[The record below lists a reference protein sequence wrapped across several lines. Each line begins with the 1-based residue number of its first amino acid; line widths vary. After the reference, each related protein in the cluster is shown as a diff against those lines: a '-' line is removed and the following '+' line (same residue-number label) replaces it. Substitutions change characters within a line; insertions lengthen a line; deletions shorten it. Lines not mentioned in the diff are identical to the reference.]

1 MKKEIP
7 LAITFLTGVI
17 IVVTFFI
24 PHQPLGSMQQRLLI
38 WYSIVLGF
46 TLLLGIDSL
55 LRSNIQKIM
64 RRSPGRGYALVVI
77 IGFLITMI
85 SGIYTWVVTKNLL
98 SLGSS
103 FMFIYTYLIV
113 PLQATMFS
121 LLAFFIA
128 SAAYRAFRARTLE
141 ATLLLVTAAIVMLGR
156 VPIGDEIWKHIPY
169 IHNVVM
175 LSSIQNWVMEI
186 PQMAAKRGI
195 FIGVAMGTIAM
206 SLRVILGLERTYL
219 S

>member
-7 LAITFLTGVI
+7 LAITFITGLI
-17 IVVTFFI
+17 IIVTFFI
-24 PHQPLGSMQQRLLI
+24 PHQPLGTMQQRLLI

-46 TLLLGIDSL
+46 TLLLGMDSL
-55 LRSNIQKIM
+55 LRSNIQRII
-64 RRSPGRGYALVVI
+64 RRSPGWPFAVVLI
-77 IGFLITMI
+77 AGFLGTMTA
-85 SGIYTWVVTKNLL
+85 GIYTWATSESLL
-98 SLGSS
+98 SLGSP
-103 FMFIYTYLIV
+103 FVYVYTYFII

-156 VPIGDEIWKHIPY
+156 VPIGAQIAHWLPASAEWI
-169 IHNVVM
+169 
-175 LSSIQNWVMEI
+175 MEI

-195 FIGVAMGTIAM
+195 FIGVALGTIAM

-219 S
+219 T

>member
-46 TLLLGIDSL
+46 TTLLGVDSL
-55 LRSNIQKIM
+55 MGSNFRKVL
-64 RRSPGRGYALVVI
+64 RRSPGWGYSLVVI
-77 IGFLITMI
+77 LGFLITM
-85 SGIYTWVVTKNLL
+85 VTGLWSWIATKSLIT
-98 SLGSS
+98 LGSP
-103 FMFIYTYLIV
+103 FMFIYTWMIV
-113 PLQATMFS
+113 PLTATMFA

-156 VPIGDEIWKHIPY
+156 VPIGAKIWSQLPA
-169 IHNVVM
+169 
-175 LSSIQNWVMEI
+175 IQDWVMEI

>member
-24 PHQPLGSMQQRLLI
+24 PHQPLGGMQQRLLI

-46 TLLLGIDSL
+46 TLLLGVDSL
-55 LRSNIQKIM
+55 LRSNLQKIM
-64 RRSPGRGYALVVI
+64 RRAPGWPYAVVVVA
-77 IGFLITMI
+77 GFLATLAA
-85 SGIYTWVVTKNLL
+85 GIHTWATTKDLL

-103 FMFIYTYLIV
+103 FMYIYTYMIV
-113 PLQATMFS
+113 PLQATMFA

-156 VPIGDEIWKHIPY
+156 VPVGAEIWDKLPGLQDWI
-169 IHNVVM
+169 
-175 LSSIQNWVMEI
+175 MEI

-195 FIGVAMGTIAM
+195 FIGVALGTIAM

>member
-7 LAITFLTGVI
+7 LLITFLTGVI

-24 PHQPLGSMQQRLLI
+24 PHQPFGGMQQRLLL

-46 TLLLGIDSL
+46 TLLLGVDSL
-55 LRSNIQKIM
+55 LRSNI
-64 RRSPGRGYALVVI
+64 RRIARRQPGWGYAAVLMA
-77 IGFLITMI
+77 GFLVCLAAGAVSLFRDRSLIAL
-85 SGIYTWVVTKNLL
+85 SGP
-98 SLGSS
+98 
-103 FMFIYTYLIV
+103 FMYVYTYVIV
-113 PLQATMFS
+113 PLQATMFA

-141 ATLLLVTAAIVMLGR
+141 ATLLLITAAIVMLGR
-156 VPIGDEIWKHIPY
+156 VPVGAELWDKLPQ
-169 IHNVVM
+169 
-175 LSSIQNWVMEI
+175 IQDWIMEV

-195 FIGVAMGTIAM
+195 FIGIALGTIAM

>member
-7 LAITFLTGVI
+7 LLITFLTGVI

-24 PHQPLGSMQQRLLI
+24 PHQPFGGMQQRLLL

-46 TLLLGIDSL
+46 TLLLGVDSL
-55 LRSNIQKIM
+55 LRSNI
-64 RRSPGRGYALVVI
+64 RRIARRQPGWGYAAVLMA
-77 IGFLITMI
+77 GFLVCLAA
-85 SGIYTWVVTKNLL
+85 GAV
-98 SLGSS
+98 SLFRDRSLIALGGP
-103 FMFIYTYLIV
+103 FMYVYTYVIV
-113 PLQATMFS
+113 PLQATMFA

-141 ATLLLVTAAIVMLGR
+141 ATLLLITAAIVMLGR
-156 VPIGDEIWKHIPY
+156 VPVGAELWDKLPQ
-169 IHNVVM
+169 
-175 LSSIQNWVMEI
+175 IQDWIMEV

-195 FIGVAMGTIAM
+195 FIGIALGTIAM

>member
-7 LAITFLTGVI
+7 LAITFLTGLI

-24 PHQPLGSMQQRLLI
+24 PHQPLLI

-46 TLLLGIDSL
+46 TMLLGVDSL
-55 LRSNIQKIM
+55 LRSNLK
-64 RRSPGRGYALVVI
+64 RLVGRTPGWPYAAVLLA
-77 IGFLITMI
+77 GFAFTLAA
-85 SGIYTWVVTKNLL
+85 GIYNWATTRSLL
-98 SLGSS
+98 TLGSP
-103 FMFIYTYLIV
+103 FMFVYTFVIV
-113 PLQATMFS
+113 PLQATMFAV
-121 LLAFFIA
+121 LAFFIA

-141 ATLLLVTAAIVMLGR
+141 ATLLLVTAAIVMIGR
-156 VPIGDEIWKHIPY
+156 VPVGAELWDKLPVLADWI
-169 IHNVVM
+169 
-175 LSSIQNWVMEI
+175 MEV

-195 FIGVAMGTIAM
+195 VIGVALGTIAM

>member
-7 LAITFLTGVI
+7 LLITFLTGVI

-24 PHQPLGSMQQRLLI
+24 PHQPFGGMQQRLLI

-46 TLLLGIDSL
+46 TLLLGVDSL
-55 LRSNIQKIM
+55 LRSNLKRIA
-64 RRSPGRGYALVVI
+64 RRQPGWGYAVVLMS
-77 IGFLITMI
+77 GFLICLAAGVVSLLRDRSLI
-85 SGIYTWVVTKNLL
+85 ALSGP
-98 SLGSS
+98 
-103 FMFIYTYLIV
+103 FMYVYTYVIV
-113 PLQATMFS
+113 PLQATMFA

-141 ATLLLVTAAIVMLGR
+141 ATLLLITAAIVMLGR
-156 VPIGDEIWKHIPY
+156 VPVGAELWDKLPQ
-169 IHNVVM
+169 
-175 LSSIQNWVMEI
+175 IQDWIMEI

-195 FIGVAMGTIAM
+195 FIGIALGTIAM

>member
-7 LAITFLTGVI
+7 LAITFITGLI
-17 IVVTFFI
+17 IIVTFFI
-24 PHQPLGSMQQRLLI
+24 PHQPLGTMQQRLLI

-46 TLLLGIDSL
+46 TLLLGMDSL
-55 LRSNIQKIM
+55 LRSNIQKII
-64 RRSPGRGYALVVI
+64 RRSPGWPFAVVLI
-77 IGFLITMI
+77 AGFLVTMTA
-85 SGIYTWVVTKNLL
+85 GIYTWATSESLL
-98 SLGSS
+98 SLGSP
-103 FMFIYTYLIV
+103 FMYVYTYFII

-156 VPIGDEIWKHIPY
+156 VPIGAQIAHWLP
-169 IHNVVM
+169 
-175 LSSIQNWVMEI
+175 SSAEWIMEI

-195 FIGVAMGTIAM
+195 FIGVALGTIAM

-219 S
+219 T

>member
-7 LAITFLTGVI
+7 LAITFITGLI
-17 IVVTFFI
+17 IIVTFFI
-24 PHQPLGSMQQRLLI
+24 PHQPLGTMQQRLLI

-46 TLLLGIDSL
+46 TMLLGMDSL
-55 LRSNIQKIM
+55 LRSNLQRIA
-64 RRSPGRGYALVVI
+64 RRSPGWPFALVLI
-77 IGFLITMI
+77 IGFLGTLAA
-85 SGIYTWVVTKNLL
+85 GIYTWATSESLL

-103 FMFIYTYLIV
+103 FMYVYTYFII

-141 ATLLLVTAAIVMLGR
+141 ATLLLITAAVVMLGR
-156 VPIGDEIWKHIPY
+156 VPIGAEISQWLPDSASWI
-169 IHNVVM
+169 
-175 LSSIQNWVMEI
+175 MEV

-195 FIGVAMGTIAM
+195 FIGVALGTIAM

-219 S
+219 T

>member
-24 PHQPLGSMQQRLLI
+24 PHQPLGSMQQRLLL

-46 TLLLGIDSL
+46 TMLLGVDSL
-55 LRSNIQKIM
+55 LRSNILKIS
-64 RRSPGRGYALVVI
+64 RRTPGWFYAVVVVV
-77 IGFLITMI
+77 GFLVTL
-85 SGIYTWVVTKNLL
+85 STGIYTWATTKSLL

-103 FMFIYTYLIV
+103 FMYIYTYLIV

-156 VPIGDEIWKHIPY
+156 VPIGDELWNKIPY

-175 LSSIQNWVMEI
+175 LSAIQDWVMEI

-195 FIGVAMGTIAM
+195 FIGVALGTIAM

>member
-7 LAITFLTGVI
+7 LLITFVTGVI
-17 IVVTFFI
+17 IVIAFFI
-24 PHQPLGSMQQRLLI
+24 PHQPFGRMQEKLLI

-46 TLLLGIDSL
+46 TLLLGVDSL
-55 LRSNIQKIM
+55 VRSNLTKIS
-64 RRSPGRGYALVVI
+64 RRQPGWGYAVVLMA
-77 IGFLITMI
+77 GFLICLVA
-85 SGIYTWVVTKNLL
+85 GIA
-98 SLGSS
+98 SLVKYSS
-103 FMFIYTYLIV
+103 IIALNGPFMYVYTYIIV

-141 ATLLLVTAAIVMLGR
+141 ASLLLLTAALVMIGR
-156 VPIGDEIWKHIPY
+156 VPVGAEIWRGLPA
-169 IHNVVM
+169 
-175 LSSIQNWVMEI
+175 IQDWIMEI

-195 FIGVAMGTIAM
+195 FIGIALGTIAM

>member
-24 PHQPLGSMQQRLLI
+24 PHQPFGTMQQRLLI

-46 TLLLGIDSL
+46 TMLLGVDSL
-55 LRSNIQKIM
+55 LGANFRKIAQ
-64 RRSPGRGYALVVI
+64 RQPGWWYALVVI
-77 IGFLITMI
+77 LGFAITMVAGLWSWIATKSLIT
-85 SGIYTWVVTKNLL
+85 
-98 SLGSS
+98 LGSP
-103 FMFIYTYLIV
+103 FMFIYTWMIV
-113 PLQATMFS
+113 PLTATMFS

-156 VPIGDEIWKHIPY
+156 VPVGDEIWNKIPY

-175 LSSIQNWVMEI
+175 LSSIQDWVMAI

-195 FIGVAMGTIAM
+195 FIGVALGTIAM

>member
-1 MKKEIP
+1 
-7 LAITFLTGVI
+7 
-17 IVVTFFI
+17 
-24 PHQPLGSMQQRLLI
+24 
-38 WYSIVLGF
+38 
-46 TLLLGIDSL
+46 
-55 LRSNIQKIM
+55 
-64 RRSPGRGYALVVI
+64 
-77 IGFLITMI
+77 
-85 SGIYTWVVTKNLL
+85 
-98 SLGSS
+98 
-103 FMFIYTYLIV
+103 
-113 PLQATMFS
+113 MFS

-156 VPIGDEIWKHIPY
+156 VPVGAEIWSKLP
-169 IHNVVM
+169 VM
-175 LSSIQNWVMEI
+175 QDWVMAI

>member
-7 LAITFLTGVI
+7 LAITFITGLI
-17 IVVTFFI
+17 IIVTFFI
-24 PHQPLGSMQQRLLI
+24 PHQPLGTMQQRLLL

-46 TLLLGIDSL
+46 TLLLGMDSL
-55 LRSNIQKIM
+55 LRSNIQRVI
-64 RRSPGRGYALVVI
+64 RRTPGWPFALVLI
-77 IGFLITMI
+77 AGFLGTMI
-85 SGIYTWVVTKNLL
+85 AGIYTWATSESLL
-98 SLGSS
+98 SLGSP
-103 FMFIYTYLIV
+103 FMYVYTYFII

-141 ATLLLVTAAIVMLGR
+141 ATLLLITAAIVMLGR
-156 VPIGDEIWKHIPY
+156 VPIGAEIWDKLP
-169 IHNVVM
+169 
-175 LSSIQNWVMEI
+175 LIQDWIMEI

-195 FIGVAMGTIAM
+195 FIGVALGTIAM

-219 S
+219 T

>member
-7 LAITFLTGVI
+7 LAITFITGLI

-24 PHQPLGSMQQRLLI
+24 PHQPLGTMQQRLLL

-46 TLLLGIDSL
+46 TMLLGMDSL
-55 LRSNIQKIM
+55 LRSNIRKIAK
-64 RRSPGRGYALVVI
+64 RSTGWPFALVLI
-77 IGFLITMI
+77 IGFLGTLAA
-85 SGIYTWVVTKNLL
+85 GIYTWATSESLL

-103 FMFIYTYLIV
+103 FMYVYTYFII

-141 ATLLLVTAAIVMLGR
+141 ATLLLITAAIVMLGR
-156 VPIGDEIWKHIPY
+156 VPIGAEIWDKFP
-169 IHNVVM
+169 
-175 LSSIQNWVMEI
+175 LIQDWIMEI

-195 FIGVAMGTIAM
+195 VIGVALGTIAM

-219 S
+219 T

>member
-7 LAITFLTGVI
+7 LLITLVTGVV

-24 PHQPLGSMQQRLLI
+24 PHRPFGGMQQRLLI

-55 LRSNIQKIM
+55 LRGNITKVAKRQ
-64 RRSPGRGYALVVI
+64 PGWGYSAVLLA
-77 IGFLITMI
+77 GFLMTMVTGLWSWIGTKSLIT
-85 SGIYTWVVTKNLL
+85 
-98 SLGSS
+98 LGSP
-103 FMFIYTYLIV
+103 FMFIYTWMIV
-113 PLQATMFS
+113 PLTATMFA

-128 SAAYRAFRARTLE
+128 SAAYRAFRARTME
-141 ATLLLVTAAIVMLGR
+141 ATLLLVTAAVVMLGR
-156 VPIGDEIWKHIPY
+156 VPVGAQISHWLPDFADWI
-169 IHNVVM
+169 
-175 LSSIQNWVMEI
+175 MEV

-195 FIGVAMGTIAM
+195 FIGVALGTLAM
-206 SLRVILGLERTYL
+206 SIRVILGLERTYL

>member
-7 LAITFLTGVI
+7 LLITFLTGVI

-24 PHQPLGSMQQRLLI
+24 PHQPFGGMQQRLLL

-46 TLLLGIDSL
+46 TLLLGVDSL
-55 LRSNIQKIM
+55 LRSNI
-64 RRSPGRGYALVVI
+64 RRIARRQPGWGYAAVLMA
-77 IGFLITMI
+77 GFLVCLVAGAVSLFRDRSLIAL
-85 SGIYTWVVTKNLL
+85 SGP
-98 SLGSS
+98 
-103 FMFIYTYLIV
+103 FMYVYTYVIV
-113 PLQATMFS
+113 PLQATMFA

-141 ATLLLVTAAIVMLGR
+141 ATLLLITAAIVMLGR
-156 VPIGDEIWKHIPY
+156 VPVGAELWDKLPQ
-169 IHNVVM
+169 
-175 LSSIQNWVMEI
+175 IQDWIMEV

-195 FIGVAMGTIAM
+195 FIGIALGTIAM

>member
-7 LAITFLTGVI
+7 LLITFLTGVI

-24 PHQPLGSMQQRLLI
+24 PHQPFGGMQQRLLI

-46 TLLLGIDSL
+46 TLLLGVDSL
-55 LRSNIQKIM
+55 LRSNLKKIA
-64 RRSPGRGYALVVI
+64 RRQAGWGYAAVLMAGFVVCLAA
-77 IGFLITMI
+77 GAVSLLRDRSLIALN
-85 SGIYTWVVTKNLL
+85 GP
-98 SLGSS
+98 
-103 FMFIYTYLIV
+103 FMYVYTYMIV
-113 PLQATMFS
+113 PLQATMFA

-141 ATLLLVTAAIVMLGR
+141 ATLLLITAAIVMLGR
-156 VPIGDEIWKHIPY
+156 VPVGAELWDKLPA
-169 IHNVVM
+169 
-175 LSSIQNWVMEI
+175 IQDWIMEI

-195 FIGVAMGTIAM
+195 FIGIALGTIAM

>member
-55 LRSNIQKIM
+55 LRSNLQKVM
-64 RRSPGRGYALVVI
+64 RRAPGWGYGLVVI
-77 IGFLITMI
+77 IGFLITMA
-85 SGIYTWVVTKNLL
+85 SGIYTWIATKNLL

-156 VPIGDEIWKHIPY
+156 VPVGAEIWSKLP
-169 IHNVVM
+169 VM
-175 LSSIQNWVMEI
+175 QDWVMAI

>member
-7 LAITFLTGVI
+7 LLITFLTGVI

-24 PHQPLGSMQQRLLI
+24 PHQPFGGMQQRLLI

-46 TLLLGIDSL
+46 TLLLGVDSL
-55 LRSNIQKIM
+55 LRSNI
-64 RRSPGRGYALVVI
+64 RRIARRQAGWGYAAVLMGGFAICLVAGVVSLANDRS
-77 IGFLITMI
+77 LI
-85 SGIYTWVVTKNLL
+85 
-98 SLGSS
+98 SLNGP
-103 FMFIYTYLIV
+103 FMYVYTYMIV
-113 PLQATMFS
+113 PLQATMFA

-141 ATLLLVTAAIVMLGR
+141 ATLLLITAAIVMLGR
-156 VPIGDEIWKHIPY
+156 VPVGAEIWDKLP
-169 IHNVVM
+169 V
-175 LSSIQNWVMEI
+175 IQDWIMEV

-195 FIGVAMGTIAM
+195 FIGIALGTIAM